1 MEPINIEIN
10 LRTSTLLMTKR
21 IDLHMHSTASDGV
34 FSPTEIVQVAN
45 EHGLDI
51 IALTDHDTTNG
62 IAEAREAAKNTKLE
76 IITGIELGC
85 ENGYRGIDVLG
96 YCLNIDHQS
105 FQDTLTKMRTQ
116 REHRAESMIEKLA
129 ELGIDIPL
137 ERVLE
142 VAEGASV
149 TRPHIAKVMI
159 EVGAVETLQE
169 AFDKYI
175 SDDGPAYAARF
186 RLTPQAAIDL
196 IHSAGGV
203 AVLAHPGRYEKPLE
217 IAEEFVQYGLDG
229 VEVFYPTHEPDLREQ
244 LLALAERHNLITTG
258 GTDFHRPTDEG
269 EIFIGNENVPYES
282 VEALYRKA
290 SSPV

>member
-1 MEPINIEIN
+1 
-10 LRTSTLLMTKR
+10 MTKR

-34 FSPTEIVQVAN
+34 FSPTEIVGIAN
-45 EHGLDI
+45 ERGLDI

-62 IAEAREAAKNTKLE
+62 IAEAREAAKNTNLE
-76 IITGIELGC
+76 IIAGIELGC
-85 ENGYRGIDVLG
+85 ENGYRGIDILG
-96 YCLNIDHQS
+96 YCLNIEHQS
-105 FQDTLTKMRTQ
+105 FQDTLIKMRIQ
-116 REHRAESMIEKLA
+116 REHRAESMIEKLG
-129 ELGIDIPL
+129 ELGVNVPL
-137 ERVLE
+137 ERVME
-142 VAEGASV
+142 VADGASI

-175 SDDGPAYAARF
+175 ADDGPAYAARF
-186 RLTPQAAIDL
+186 RLTPKAAIDL

-217 IAEEFVQYGLDG
+217 IAEEFVRYGLDG

-244 LLALAERHNLITTG
+244 LLALAKRHNLITTG
-258 GTDFHRPTDEG
+258 GTDFHRPDDEG
-269 EIFIGNENVPYES
+269 ENFIGNENVPYES
-282 VEALYRKA
+282 VEALYQKA